1 MKKYTTAKACGK
13 TLNKILANCN
23 VLGRDKLVK
32 IQQSIIYQIFE
43 LVNKIVKN

>member
-32 IQQSIIYQIFE
+32 I
-43 LVNKIVKN
+43 LAKNHLSNFRIS